1 MGSSATIMVWW
12 GIINV
17 SKIDKYLIVWT
28 CIRWRLTLNE
38 ELANRSWDWFK
49 WLVLLIILLY
59 NLILLISHLALFIK
73 YVHLLIQ
80 LILLLFNQS
89 FLLLPFIHDRTTI
102 LFLLYV
108 ISHQLFILILTFIIT
123 KTSLL
128 RPKVHLLF
136 FTLRLLGLS

>member
-12 GIINV
+12 RIINV
-17 SKIDKYLIVWT
+17 SKIDKYLIVCT
-28 CIRWRLTLNE
+28 CIRLKLTLNE
-38 ELANRSWDWFK
+38 QLANRSWDWFK

-73 YVHLLIQ
+73 YAHLLIQ

-89 FLLLPFIHDRTTI
+89 FLLLPFIHDRITI